1 MVNSFVVKRYV
12 AYHYMCTMLD
22 FSGVSESY
30 VGPVYTVMLLVTK
43 SNDNHFD
50 SEGDYGTGCRNV
62 SHCQQQQFRTVHPD
76 NHTQPTYEKTPG
88 FKPLTVMIM
97 MEYSENLPLKQFL
110 TLIILL
116 LQGVDQTPEKSQIKV
131 WHQIGHE
138 FSILVKEKDK
148 ATSF

>member
-1 MVNSFVVKRYV
+1 MIIPLTLKVTTAQVVETPVTVNRNSPIQDYV
-12 AYHYMCTMLD
+12 HA
-22 FSGVSESY
+22 
-30 VGPVYTVMLLVTK
+30 
-43 SNDNHFD
+43 
-50 SEGDYGTGCRNV
+50 
-62 SHCQQQQFRTVHPD
+62 D

-88 FKPLTVMIM
+88 FKPFTVMIM

-138 FSILVKEKDK
+138 FSILVKGKYK

>member
-1 MVNSFVVKRYV
+1 
-12 AYHYMCTMLD
+12 MLD

-62 SHCQQQQFRTVHPD
+62 SHCQQQQFRTVHPG

-88 FKPLTVMIM
+88 FKPFTVMIM
-97 MEYSENLPLKQFL
+97 MEYSENLPLCSNF
-110 TLIILL
+110 
-116 LQGVDQTPEKSQIKV
+116 
-131 WHQIGHE
+131 
-138 FSILVKEKDK
+138 
-148 ATSF
+148 

>member
-1 MVNSFVVKRYV
+1 
-12 AYHYMCTMLD
+12 MLD
-22 FSGVSESY
+22 FGGVSESY

-62 SHCQQQQFRTVHPD
+62 SHCQQQQFRTVHPG
-76 NHTQPTYEKTPG
+76 NYTQP
-88 FKPLTVMIM
+88 TVMIM
-97 MEYSENLPLKQFL
+97 MEYSENLPLQQFL
-110 TLIILL
+110 TLILL

-138 FSILVKEKDK
+138 FSILVVEKDK